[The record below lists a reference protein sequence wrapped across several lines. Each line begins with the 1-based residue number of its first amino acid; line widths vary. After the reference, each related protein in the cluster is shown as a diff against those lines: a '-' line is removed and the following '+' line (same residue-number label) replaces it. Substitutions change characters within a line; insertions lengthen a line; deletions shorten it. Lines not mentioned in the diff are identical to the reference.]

1 MSKDNEIVYWAENE
15 AEAVVVIAQLEQ
27 YHIPAV
33 KLREGFGAM
42 NSLSF
47 GIFGQIAIA
56 VPKDRVSEAE
66 AIILAM
72 DEDETEWKTEEIEES
87 EEDFES
93 DEDDSEESVS

>member
-1 MSKDNEIVYWAENE
+1 MSNDREIVYWAENE

-27 YHIPAV
+27 YQIPAF
-33 KLREGFGAM
+33 KLQEGFGAM

-66 AIILAM
+66 AVILTM
-72 DEDETEWKTEEIEES
+72 DEDENEREFEEAETMEESDDEEES
-87 EEDFES
+87 EES
-93 DEDDSEESVS
+93 AS

>member
-1 MSKDNEIVYWAENE
+1 MSNDKEIVYWAENE
-15 AEAVVVIAQLEQ
+15 AEAVIVIAQLEQ
-27 YHIPAV
+27 YQIPAF
-33 KLREGFGAM
+33 KLQEGFGAM

-72 DEDETEWKTEEIEES
+72 DEDENEREFEEAETMEESDEEES
-87 EEDFES
+87 EES
-93 DEDDSEESVS
+93 AS

>member
-1 MSKDNEIVYWAENE
+1 MSNDKEIVYWAENE

-27 YHIPAV
+27 YQIPAF

-72 DEDETEWKTEEIEES
+72 DDDDNKLDFEEAEAMEESDEEES
-87 EEDFES
+87 EES
-93 DEDDSEESVS
+93 AS